1 MADEP
6 TQPIGALPRNTGA
19 LALDTFQLTK
29 RFGAF
34 TAMDSVTMRVEPG
47 TVHALLGEN
56 GAGKSTLVK
65 CVAGFQVAE
74 EGAVLIDGREE
85 HIHNPIVARELGIGM
100 VYQHFTL
107 APGMTVAENLL
118 LAGGKTPATIDWK
131 TKRAELKAFLAT
143 TPFTLDL
150 DVTPSSLAAGEKQ
163 KLELLKQLY
172 LKPRLLILDE
182 PTSVLTPQEA
192 DEVLGHVREFARSGQ
207 CTVLII
213 THKFRE
219 VMAYADNVT
228 VLRRGKAVKHC
239 SVAETSP
246 KQLAAAMMGESD
258 APPPELALGEEGEK
272 AALTGRAIHGV
283 KPVAAD
289 AAISLS
295 VDKLVAQ
302 GDRGTLAVHELS
314 LQVRAGEI
322 LGVAGVSGN
331 GQRELVEALVG
342 QRPRLSGKVTV
353 NGQRYDAKREENR
366 RLKVRSLP
374 EEPLRNACVGDL
386 SVAENMALR
395 DFDQA
400 PLARRGLL
408 RFPKWRSRAREWI
421 AEYGV
426 KTQGEGAPIR
436 SLSGGNV
443 QRAVLARE
451 LAGDINV
458 LIAANPVF
466 GLDFAAVAEIH
477 SRIVQVREKGGAVLL
492 ISEDID
498 ELLELADRIVVM
510 SEGRIV
516 YETDAATAERH
527 VLGAHMGGGEHA
539 HHGAVVV
546 DASPHPGPLPE
557 GEGGIQ
563 IPTSLPTAVGGM
575 RSAPGAA
582 SVPPKRA
589 VFGGSG
595 PHAV

>member
-1 MADEP
+1 MIAP
-6 TQPIGALPRNTGA
+6 VSPPPLATGA
-19 LALDTFQLTK
+19 LALDTYELTK

-34 TAMDSVTMRVEPG
+34 TAMDHVTMHVERG

-65 CVAGFQVAE
+65 CVAGFQRAE
-74 EGAVLIDGREE
+74 EGSILIDGREQD
-85 HIHNPIVARELGIGM
+85 IANPVIARELGIGM

-118 LAGGKTPATIDWK
+118 LAGGKTPAVIDWK
-131 TKRAELKAFLAT
+131 TQRADLKAFLAT
-143 TPFTLDL
+143 TPFSLDL
-150 DVTPSSLAAGEKQ
+150 DVRPSELAAGEKQ

-192 DEVLGHVREFARSGQ
+192 DEVLGHVREFALSGM

-219 VMAYADNVT
+219 VMAYADSVT
-228 VLRRGKAVKHC
+228 VLRRGKAVHHC
-239 SVAETSP
+239 KVSETTP
-246 KQLAAAMMGESD
+246 ARLAAAMMGEGE
-258 APPPELALGEEGEK
+258 APPPEEGDT
-272 AALTGRAIHGV
+272 APPSGRALHDLQAI
-283 KPVAAD
+283 AAD
-289 AAISLS
+289 AA
-295 VDKLVAQ
+295 VALKVEGLQ
-302 GDRGTLAVHELS
+302 SMGDRGTLAVHDLS
-314 LQVRAGEI
+314 LSVRSGEI

-342 QRPRLSGKVTV
+342 QRPRLAGTVTV
-353 NGQRYDAKREENR
+353 MGQPYGARREENR

-395 DFDQA
+395 DFDQP
-400 PLARRGLL
+400 PLAWPALGADLL
-408 RFPKWRSRAREWI
+408 NFPLWRSRAREWI

-477 SRIVQVREKGGAVLL
+477 SRIVQVRARGGAVLL
-492 ISEDID
+492 ISEDLD
-498 ELLELADRIVVM
+498 ELLEMSDRIVVM

-516 YETDAATAERH
+516 FETPAATAERH
-527 VLGAHMGGGEHA
+527 VLGAHMGGGDHA
-539 HHGAVVV
+539 AH
-546 DASPHPGPLPE
+546 
-557 GEGGIQ
+557 
-563 IPTSLPTAVGGM
+563 
-575 RSAPGAA
+575 
-582 SVPPKRA
+582 
-589 VFGGSG
+589 
-595 PHAV
+595 

>member
-1 MADEP
+1 MIAP
-6 TQPIGALPRNTGA
+6 VAAPARAAGA
-19 LALDTFQLTK
+19 LALDTYELTK
-29 RFGAF
+29 RFGSF
-34 TAMDSVTMRVEPG
+34 TAMDRVTMHVEPG

-65 CVAGFQVAE
+65 CVAGFQRAE
-74 EGAVLIDGREE
+74 EGSILIDGREQD
-85 HIHNPIVARELGIGM
+85 IANPIVARQLGIGM

-118 LAGGKTPATIDWK
+118 LAGGKTPALIDWK
-131 TKRAELKAFLAT
+131 AQRAGLKEFLAT

-150 DVTPSSLAAGEKQ
+150 DARPSELAAGEKQ

-192 DEVLGHVREFARSGQ
+192 DEVLGHVREFAKSGL

-219 VMAYADNVT
+219 VMGYADAVT
-228 VLRRGKAVKHC
+228 VLRRGKAVHHAR
-239 SVAETSP
+239 VADTDP
-246 KQLAAAMMGESD
+246 RRLAQAMMGEGQE
-258 APPPELALGEEGEK
+258 AVQPPPEGET
-272 AALTGRAIHGV
+272 AAEHHPLDSMPNR
-283 KPVAAD
+283 VAAPVQSAQ
-289 AAISLS
+289 AAIKSGAIGASPALD
-295 VDKLVAQ
+295 VQGLKAE
-302 GDRGTLAVHELS
+302 GDRGTLAVDGLS
-314 LQVRAGEI
+314 FAVRPGEI

-342 QRPRLSGKVTV
+342 QRPRAGGTV
-353 NGQRYDAKREENR
+353 RVMGQPYTARRAENR
-366 RLKVRSLP
+366 ALKVRSLP

-395 DFDQA
+395 DFDQP
-400 PLARRGLL
+400 PLASGGLL
-408 RFPKWRSRAREWI
+408 RFGQWKRRAREWI

-426 KTQGEGAPIR
+426 KTQGEGAPIK

-451 LAGDINV
+451 LAGEINV

-477 SRIVQVREKGGAVLL
+477 GRIVQVRNQGGAVLL
-492 ISEDID
+492 VSEDLD
-498 ELLELADRIVVM
+498 ELLELSDRIVVM

-516 YETDAATAERH
+516 HETTAATADRH
-527 VLGAHMGGGEHA
+527 ELGAFMGGGA
-539 HHGAVVV
+539 H
-546 DASPHPGPLPE
+546 
-557 GEGGIQ
+557 
-563 IPTSLPTAVGGM
+563 
-575 RSAPGAA
+575 
-582 SVPPKRA
+582 
-589 VFGGSG
+589 
-595 PHAV
+595 